1 MNYKKYLLDSSK
13 INKIIE
19 QSFEDLK
26 SIDTEIKI
34 KYSNKIILIGDKSI
48 DSVSLLNLLL
58 LIEEKLKKEHKIY
71 FSLLELDLFSSN
83 KTVTIRDLI
92 NSIKKL

>member
-1 MNYKKYLLDSSK
+1 MSYKKYLLDSSK

-26 SIDTEIKI
+26 SIDSEIKI

-58 LIEEKLKKEHKIY
+58 LIEEKLKKEYKIN

-92 NSIKKL
+92 DSIKKL

>member
-1 MNYKKYLLDSSK
+1 MSYKKYLLNSSK

-26 SIDTEIKI
+26 SIDSEIQI
-34 KYSNKIILIGDKSI
+34 KYSNKIILIGDRSI

-58 LIEEKLKKEHKIY
+58 LIEEKLKKEYKIN

-83 KTVTIRDLI
+83 KTVTISDLI
-92 NSIKKL
+92 KSIERL

>member
-1 MNYKKYLLDSSK
+1 MSYKKYLLNSSK

-26 SIDTEIKI
+26 SIDSEIKI
-34 KYSNKIILIGDKSI
+34 KYSNKIILIGDRSI

-58 LIEEKLKKEHKIY
+58 LIEEKLKKEYKIN

-83 KTVTIRDLI
+83 KTVTISDLI
-92 NSIKKL
+92 KSIERL